1 MSRREFITLAGTSAL
16 WPLAVSAQ
24 QPIRVMTIG
33 ILGAATPAANGQFY
47 AEFEKRL
54 QELGWMKGRNLAIEY
69 RWAQS
74 RVERYNEIAAEFVR
88 LNVDAIV
95 TNGTAPVI
103 ALKQA
108 TSKIPVIFAAAG
120 DPIGNKLVTSL
131 SRPGANITGLSIQQ
145 PDTAGK
151 RLELLREVI
160 PNLQSLAVIANV
172 DTPGAMLEKQEAE
185 ATARKLGLEV
195 VGFDVR
201 KAEDIAAGFEYIK
214 DRAQALYICTD
225 PLLFTNKT
233 RINTLALSARL
244 ATIQLFRE
252 YVEAG
257 GLMSYGPNFPDLF
270 RRAADFVDK
279 ILRGAKPADIPVEQ
293 PAKFDLVI
301 NLTTAKALGLTVPP
315 SLLATADE
323 IIE

>member
-201 KAEDIAAGFEYIK
+201 KAEDIA
-214 DRAQALYICTD
+214 
-225 PLLFTNKT
+225 
-233 RINTLALSARL
+233 
-244 ATIQLFRE
+244 
-252 YVEAG
+252 
-257 GLMSYGPNFPDLF
+257 
-270 RRAADFVDK
+270 
-279 ILRGAKPADIPVEQ
+279 
-293 PAKFDLVI
+293 
-301 NLTTAKALGLTVPP
+301 
-315 SLLATADE
+315 
-323 IIE
+323 

>member
-1 MSRREFITLAGTSAL
+1 LDE
-16 WPLAVSAQ
+16 
-24 QPIRVMTIG
+24 
-33 ILGAATPAANGQFY
+33 
-47 AEFEKRL
+47 
-54 QELGWMKGRNLAIEY
+54 GRNLAIEY

-172 DTPGAMLEKQEAE
+172 DTPGYRTQDLDFRAELE
-185 ATARKLGLEV
+185 
-195 VGFDVR
+195 
-201 KAEDIAAGFEYIK
+201 
-214 DRAQALYICTD
+214 RA
-225 PLLFTNKT
+225 
-233 RINTLALSARL
+233 S
-244 ATIQLFRE
+244 
-252 YVEAG
+252 AG
-257 GLMSYGPNFPDLF
+257 GATNLMPVVRSVSGLLERPDGNNVSME
-270 RRAADFVDK
+270 R
-279 ILRGAKPADIPVEQ
+279 E
-293 PAKFDLVI
+293 
-301 NLTTAKALGLTVPP
+301 GL
-315 SLLATADE
+315 LLAETQMQFGLGVQLLRHEFQQLLMAINE
-323 IIE
+323 GSKG

>member
-1 MSRREFITLAGTSAL
+1 MDE
-16 WPLAVSAQ
+16 
-24 QPIRVMTIG
+24 
-33 ILGAATPAANGQFY
+33 
-47 AEFEKRL
+47 
-54 QELGWMKGRNLAIEY
+54 GRNLAIEY

-257 GLMSYGPNFPDLF
+257 GLMSCGPNFPDLF

-315 SLLATADE
+315 
-323 IIE
+323 